1 MSDSEKPSTSSDDT
15 PTNEVTK
22 LVKILPKEAKS
33 AHTSG
38 SINAGEMHRSDGN
51 RFDSSWQQRLYSASK
66 KFFRDFDKS
75 MPTVWFT
82 IFELKLQQF
91 ELVTDEQRNSALTS
105 CLPNDVL
112 LIVHDLLINEPS
124 YQTIKQRLIQWFE
137 PNLSSRVSELLS
149 YPTVAEERPSRF
161 LLTLRTKLAQGDMSE
176 DMIRELFIAK
186 MPDHLRN
193 SLIAMRTA
201 SLDELAITADKMV
214 CNRKDS
220 FSKHSL
226 YSVNQKSE
234 SFSED
239 NVSFQIKSLE
249 NKLNNVLELV
259 KGSNSFSTTKTTSYN
274 QKPARGDRT
283 NKWHSQATG
292 NPQRQSQ
299 HGMCWYHLTFGDRAR
314 KCSPPCTFVVSGN
327 EPRPLQQR

>member
-1 MSDSEKPSTSSDDT
+1 MLVFSFIVVNIFKTSFSIRYCIT
-15 PTNEVTK
+15 ISIYLFILLSF
-22 LVKILPKEAKS
+22 LVWYLFISFPLIPIKFILIYLF
-33 AHTSG
+33 TD
-38 SINAGEMHRSDGN
+38 I
-51 RFDSSWQQRLYSASK
+51 
-66 KFFRDFDKS
+66 FF
-75 MPTVWFT
+75 
-82 IFELKLQQF
+82 FERIRKQLRPRTWSQALGQEF

-259 KGSNSFSTTKTTSYN
+259 KGSNSFSTTKPTSYN

-299 HGMCWYHLTFGDRAR
+299 HVMCWYHLTFGDRAR